1 MILQKA
7 ARDLLSMINLLRTWL
22 EICNTYNVIANYVI
36 IYSCNIFFLHS
47 AALYIMSTDSTV
59 YRQTLRK
66 PNHIHKR
73 RRQQFSILHSWQTN
87 FMLQKK
93 TEEKWFKQQIKT
105 THVWD
110 KQTVY
115 CNIVKWMN
123 ERYRFTTVKY
133 VHLFQWSKKWAKWKK
148 QREKNHRQRLVM
160 ERWKKMVNC
169 NMCVIWRF
177 MWRAN
182 GEGKR
187 QYTTC
192 ICARAT
198 EPKCWESEEKDNS
211 LPFNNDT
218 KRKFI

>member
-1 MILQKA
+1 MQHFFFFIRLRCTSCLQIQRFIAKLWETQITYI
-7 ARDLLSMINLLRTWL
+7 RDEDNNFRFCI
-22 EICNTYNVIANYVI
+22 
-36 IYSCNIFFLHS
+36 H
-47 AALYIMSTDSTV
+47 D
-59 YRQTLRK
+59 K
-66 PNHIHKR
+66 P
-73 RRQQFSILHSWQTN
+73 N

-110 KQTVY
+110 KRTVY

>member
-1 MILQKA
+1 M
-7 ARDLLSMINLLRTWL
+7 LLYTHA
-22 EICNTYNVIANYVI
+22 TF
-36 IYSCNIFFLHS
+36 FFLHS

-59 YRQTLRK
+59 YRQTLRN